1 MSKNNELQVEAEFL
15 SHLKDNKNQ
24 VEEELKQ
31 IKKQIEKQEQKLINL
46 MIDHEEQSFKGF
58 NNITYSLKT
67 TVIPNVL
74 AENRPLLIQALK
86 ENGFEYLVKEEV
98 NAKTFKSFVNE
109 QGWEE
114 DEQLP
119 EYLQGIV
126 KLYEKTTIGTRRS

>member
-31 IKKQIEKQEQKLINL
+31 IKKQIEKQEQKL
-46 MIDHEEQSFKGF
+46 DHEEQSFKGF